1 MLLIDVHAHMDYE
14 AFDKDLDEVLNKCE
28 QAGIKAI
35 INNST
40 HLESIKKTLKLAK
53 KYKIIKP
60 ALGLHPT
67 LLKDLTENQLQETLK
82 LIETEPAVAI
92 GEIGL
97 DYHYDKSN
105 KEQQINIFKQLLD
118 IAQKRKLPVI
128 VHSWEATKDV
138 FEILAEYPKLKVII
152 HCFEGRK
159 SQIKEGLKRGYYFS
173 VPPSIARNPIFPNLI
188 ETVPLSKL
196 LTETDSPFQA
206 PNKEDRN
213 TPVNILITIK
223 EIAKIKGTTE
233 EETANIIFNNYQN
246 LF

>member
-1 MLLIDVHAHMDYE
+1 MLLVDVHAHMDYD
-14 AFDKDLDEVLNKCE
+14 AFDKDIDEVLKRCE
-28 QAGIKAI
+28 QLGVKAI

-67 LLKDLTENQLQETLK
+67 LLKNITPQQLQETLN
-82 LIETEPAVAI
+82 LIETEKAVAI

-97 DYHYDKSN
+97 DYHHDKSN
-105 KEQQINIFKQLLD
+105 KEQQIIVFKKILD

-128 VHSWEATKDV
+128 VHSWEATKDT
-138 FEILAEYPKLKVII
+138 FEVLEPYKDLKVII

-159 SQIKEGLKRGYYFS
+159 SQIKEGLARGYYFS
-173 VPPSIARNPIFPNLI
+173 IPPSVARNPIFPNLI
-188 ETVPLSKL
+188 DMVPLNKL

-206 PNKEDRN
+206 PNKQDRN
-213 TPVNILITIK
+213 TPENIAIGIK

-233 EETANIIFNNYQN
+233 EDTANIIFQNYQT